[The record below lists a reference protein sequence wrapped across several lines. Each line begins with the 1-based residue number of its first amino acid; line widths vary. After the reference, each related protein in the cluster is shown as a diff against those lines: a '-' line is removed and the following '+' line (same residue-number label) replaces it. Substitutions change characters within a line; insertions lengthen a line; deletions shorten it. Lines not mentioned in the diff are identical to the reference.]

1 MSQYTLGERLLLL
14 RTNHKMTQAQVA
26 NKIRVTPQAYSQ
38 YERDVRR
45 PDYETLG
52 QLADYYN
59 IDLAYLMTG
68 HPQASST
75 PVFLVEEYDALPEE
89 ARAELN
95 NYLQYFRHK
104 YNLPL

>member
-1 MSQYTLGERLLLL
+1 MPQYTLGERLLLL
-14 RTNHKMTQAQVA
+14 RTNHKMTQAQIA

-38 YERDVRR
+38 YERNVRR

-59 IDLAYLMTG
+59 IDLSYLMTG
-68 HPQASST
+68 HSQPNSP
-75 PVFLVEEYDALPEE
+75 PVFLMEEYDSLPEE
-89 ARAELN
+89 ARMELD

-104 YNLPL
+104 YNLPM